1 MVIFQIFLNG
11 RNVLKKKKIKLIFLI
26 LILISTVTFTIFTTL
41 ITNYPSRIQKSKV
54 IKIETSQLS
63 IADTWLPNGTA
74 ISKKNYNQWYPQICG
89 DGAGGAI
96 ITWEDQRN
104 GLDGDIYA
112 QRVNSTGDVLWT
124 VDGVAICT
132 ENNTQGSPLISSDED
147 GGAIITWNDKRNG
160 LDYDIYAQKIN
171 STGDVQWNANGTAIC
186 TANESQVVPQIYSDG
201 TGGAI
206 ITWTDYRNGKNYDI
220 FVQRINSTGNV
231 IWNANGTEICTLGGD
246 QIFPKICSDGVRGA
260 IITWEDSRGTDP
272 DIYAQRV
279 NSTGDVQWNANGT
292 AICTAN
298 NTQWYPK
305 ICSDGTGGAIIT
317 WADYRSGTNYD
328 IYTQK
333 INSTG
338 NGQWNANGTAICTAD
353 NDQKTPQI
361 CSLGTGNAIITWAD
375 YRSGTNYDIYTQ
387 KINSTGNGQW
397 NANGTAICTAD
408 NDQKAPQ
415 ICSDGNGG
423 ALITWEDLRDIWG
436 DIYAQGVNS
445 TGEILGTD
453 DGVAICTAH
462 LAQRQAKI
470 YSDEDGGAII
480 TWSDKRNEWS
490 YDIYAQQIKIEPPL
504 NGDENG
510 DENGDDGDK
519 AFPIEII
526 IIISSIIG
534 SIAVVGIVT
543 VVILKKRRK
552 IEQ

>member
-11 RNVLKKKKIKLIFLI
+11 RNVLKKRNFKLIFLI
-26 LILISTVTFTIFTTL
+26 LILILTVTFPIFTAL

-328 IYTQK
+328 IYAQK

-338 NGQWNANGTAICTAD
+338 G
-353 NDQKTPQI
+353 
-361 CSLGTGNAIITWAD
+361 
-375 YRSGTNYDIYTQ
+375 
-387 KINSTGNGQW
+387 GQW

-510 DENGDDGDK
+510 GENGDDGDK